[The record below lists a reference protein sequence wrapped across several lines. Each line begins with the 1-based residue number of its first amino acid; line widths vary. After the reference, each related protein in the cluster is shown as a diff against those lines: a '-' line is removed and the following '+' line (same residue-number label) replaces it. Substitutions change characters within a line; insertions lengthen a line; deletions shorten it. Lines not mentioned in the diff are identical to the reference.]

1 VVDGSRREL
10 PAAPDYATGTLA
22 SVLPAV
28 ARSLGSTRYASAPD
42 LGLGAS
48 RSAVV
53 VLVDGLG
60 YEQLVR
66 RSGHAPFLR
75 EHLASAGRLDSGFPS
90 TTATAMGSFG
100 TGAPPGGHGLVGYEV
115 LDPAQDRVFNELS
128 WENGPDPFAWQ
139 PTPTVFQEVAAEG
152 FEVIRI
158 GPGFFDGSGL
168 TNAALRG
175 GRFRAASTLA
185 DRVFAAVEAV
195 TSAPRA
201 LVYLYWGEVD
211 KVGHVNGPAS
221 WEWVD
226 ELESVDRHLARL
238 AAAVPAGTAVH
249 VTADHGMVDV
259 PFAHRVDL
267 AAEPELWRGIR
278 HIAWEPRATQLHVE
292 PGARASV
299 AERWR
304 NRLGETAHVA
314 TRDEL
319 VAGGWFGA
327 VRPEVLPR
335 IGDVLVLM
343 LDDGAVVDSERMRP
357 ELVRLRGFHGSVTD
371 EERRVPLI
379 TVPARTA

>member
-1 VVDGSRREL
+1 MVDGSGPAL
-10 PAAPDYATGTLA
+10 PAAPDYDTGTLA

-28 ARSLGSTRYASAPD
+28 ARSLGSIRYASAPD
-42 LGLGAS
+42 LGLGAAE
-48 RSAVV
+48 RAVV

-60 YEQLVR
+60 YEQLAR

-75 EHLASAGRLDSGFPS
+75 EHLASARRLDSGFPS

-128 WENGPDPFAWQ
+128 WENGPDPFIWQ
-139 PTPTVFQEVAAEG
+139 PMTTVFEEVSAEG
-152 FEVIRI
+152 LGVTRI

-175 GRFRAASTLA
+175 GRFRPASSLA
-185 DRVFAAVEAV
+185 DRVSAAVDAV
-195 TSAPRA
+195 SSAPRE
-201 LVYLYWGEVD
+201 LVYLYWGDLD
-211 KVGHVNGPAS
+211 KVGHVHGPDS

-226 ELESVDRHLARL
+226 ELESVDRHLASL

-259 PFAHRVDL
+259 PFAKRVDL
-267 AAEPELWRGIR
+267 AAEPELWGGVR

-292 PGARASV
+292 PGATVSV

-304 NRLGETAHVA
+304 NRLGESARVV
-314 TRDEL
+314 TRQEL
-319 VAGGWFGA
+319 VAGGWFGE
-327 VRPEVLPR
+327 VRREVLPR
-335 IGDVLVLM
+335 IGDLLVVM
-343 LDDGAVVDSERMRP
+343 LDDGGVVDSERMRP

>member
-1 VVDGSRREL
+1 VVDGSRPAL
-10 PAAPDYATGTLA
+10 PAAPDYATDTLA

-28 ARSLGSTRYASAPD
+28 ARSLGSIRYASAPD
-42 LGLGAS
+42 LGLGAAA
-48 RSAVV
+48 RAVV

-75 EHLASAGRLDSGFPS
+75 EHLGSARRLDSGFPS

-115 LDPAQDRVFNELS
+115 LDPAQDLVFNELS

-139 PTPTVFQEVAAEG
+139 PIPTVFQEVAPEG
-152 FEVIRI
+152 LEVTRI

-175 GRFRAASTLA
+175 GRFRAASSLA
-185 DRVFAAVEAV
+185 DRVSAAVEAV
-195 TSAPRA
+195 SSAPRA
-201 LVYLYWGEVD
+201 LVYLYWGDLD
-211 KVGHVNGPAS
+211 KVGHVHGPDS

-226 ELESVDRHLARL
+226 ELESVDRQLAQL
-238 AAAVPAGTAVH
+238 AAAVPPGTAVH
-249 VTADHGMVDV
+249 VTADHGMVEV
-259 PFAHRVDL
+259 PFANRLDL
-267 AAEPELWRGIR
+267 AAEPELWRGLR

-292 PGARASV
+292 RGATLSV

-304 NRLGETAHVA
+304 IRLGESARVV

-335 IGDVLVLM
+335 IGDVFVII
-343 LDDGAVVDSERMRP
+343 LDNGAVVDSERMRP

-371 EERRVPLI
+371 EERWVPLI
-379 TVPARTA
+379 TVPASTP

>member
-1 VVDGSRREL
+1 VVDGSRPAL

-28 ARSLGSTRYASAPD
+28 ARSLGSIRYASAPD
-42 LGLGAS
+42 LRLGGAQ
-48 RSAVV
+48 RAVV

-60 YEQLVR
+60 YAQLVR

-75 EHLASAGRLDSGFPS
+75 EHLPSARRLDSGFPS
-90 TTATAMGSFG
+90 TTATAMGSLG

-115 LDPAQDRVFNELS
+115 LDPAEDRVFNELS
-128 WENGPDPFAWQ
+128 WENGPDPFTWQ
-139 PTPTVFQEVAAEG
+139 PMPTVFQEVAAEG
-152 FEVIRI
+152 LDVTRI

-175 GRFRAASTLA
+175 GRFRAASSLA
-185 DRVFAAVEAV
+185 DRVTAAVEAV
-195 TSAPRA
+195 RSAPRA
-201 LVYLYWGEVD
+201 LVYVYWGDVD
-211 KVGHVNGPAS
+211 KIGHVHGPSA

-226 ELESVDRHLARL
+226 ELESVDRHLAQL

-249 VTADHGMVDV
+249 ITADHGMVDV
-259 PFAHRVDL
+259 PFANRVDL
-267 AAEPELWRGIR
+267 AAEPELWRGLR

-292 PGARASV
+292 PGATVSV
-299 AERWR
+299 AERWQ
-304 NRLGETAHVA
+304 NRLGESARVV

-343 LDDGAVVDSERMRP
+343 LHDGAVVDSERMRP

-371 EERRVPLI
+371 EERQVPLI